1 MSNHNRFG
9 NRWTINEVLSLQRE
23 FELLGLGID
32 EMAEKHRR
40 TPNAIMFKLAH
51 EGFADYNVLYT
62 NYHDLN
68 SAMPVSRTSKFDTIN
83 FLIDIGDEGDEG
95 DEDYEDDE
103 DDEDDEDYEEND
115 HPLSRR
121 VAKLETGLDEIK
133 KMLKDI
139 TMQRHTYGS
148 IGGSNGCSIG
158 GSQGCY
164 I

>member
-83 FLIDIGDEGDEG
+83 FLIDIGDEGDE
-95 DEDYEDDE
+95 
-103 DDEDDEDYEEND
+103 DYEENE